1 MDVGAA
7 DWGEAERKAW
17 VWAYLAGLPVQLPL
31 AEHACGKCSHCD
43 ALRKLVEQ
51 VDELLEEI
59 CLRYVTAN

>member
-31 AEHACGKCSHCD
+31 REHALGECSHCD

-51 VDELLEEI
+51 VDELLDEI